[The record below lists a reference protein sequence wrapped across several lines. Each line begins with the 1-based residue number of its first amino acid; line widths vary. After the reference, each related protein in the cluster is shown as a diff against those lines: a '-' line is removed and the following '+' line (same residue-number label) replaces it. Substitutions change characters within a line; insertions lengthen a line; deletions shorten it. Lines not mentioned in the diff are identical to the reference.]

1 MSPAGSIFSERFSM
15 LKEEDEDGDD
25 DGGDD
30 EEVAD
35 VEEDVDGER
44 NRKEIKITKNHQ
56 AIPRHFF
63 LYKRLTND
71 YFCLTICSHTN
82 GFCEVYS

>member
-1 MSPAGSIFSERFSM
+1 MSPTGSIFSERFSM

-44 NRKEIKITKNHQ
+44 NRKEIKITKNQQ

-63 LYKRLTND
+63 F
-71 YFCLTICSHTN
+71 FCIK
-82 GFCEVYS
+82 G

>member
-1 MSPAGSIFSERFSM
+1 MSPTGSVFSELFSM

-63 LYKRLTND
+63 
-71 YFCLTICSHTN
+71 FCIK
-82 GFCEVYS
+82 G

>member
-1 MSPAGSIFSERFSM
+1 M

-44 NRKEIKITKNHQ
+44 NRKEIKIKKITK
-56 AIPRHFF
+56 RF
-63 LYKRLTND
+63 LGIIFL
-71 YFCLTICSHTN
+71 I
-82 GFCEVYS
+82 